1 MKFKIWQ
8 SFFMQFFFNNEHQ
21 RNGATDFIIV
31 AYKYSLQTNYLYLKS
46 SKTIRGSWLVCK
58 GLMSME
64 DNMSVNLQPDLF
76 NQEIVQEKNGELL
89 VGSDTVAENVEY
101 EHRAVIQLI
110 RQNIQDLEE
119 FGRVAFQMQ
128 PFATNGGTQ
137 NKEVALLNENQSML
151 IITYLRNNDITKR
164 FKINLIKAFSIMKNK
179 LLQKQLPTPLETAR
193 MLVQVLEEKEA
204 LFLTNKVLE
213 KQNTILMHTNN
224 TYTATELAKELG
236 FKSAT
241 ILNQKLADMK
251 IQYKV
256 NNSWVF
262 YSKYADMGVTSI
274 KQHIL
279 ENGKEIYDRK
289 FTQSGRD
296 FILKIFESESK

>member
-1 MKFKIWQ
+1 
-8 SFFMQFFFNNEHQ
+8 
-21 RNGATDFIIV
+21 
-31 AYKYSLQTNYLYLKS
+31 
-46 SKTIRGSWLVCK
+46 
-58 GLMSME
+58 MSI
-64 DNMSVNLQPDLF
+64 NLQPDLF
-76 NQEIVQEKNGELL
+76 NQEIVQEKDGELL
-89 VGSDTVAENVEY
+89 VSSLVVAENIGN
-101 EHRAVIQLI
+101 EHRVVVQLI
-110 RQNIQDLEE
+110 NTYKKEFDEFRPLHLKSIGQN
-119 FGRVAFQMQ
+119 
-128 PFATNGGTQ
+128 GTSSY
-137 NKEVALLNENQSML
+137 KTWYELDENQVTFL
-151 IITYLRNNDITKR
+151 LQLTRNNEHTVK
-164 FKINLIKAFSIMKNK
+164 FKLNLTKAFSIMKNK

-204 LFLTNKVLE
+204 LLLTNKALE

-262 YSKYADMGVTSI
+262 YSKYADMGYTSI

-296 FILKIFESESK
+296 FILKLFESESK